1 MASPMTPSPALQFV
15 DGHPLAS
22 AGLLPWLRD
31 QQARGTTLRLPV
43 VVDFGGPFR
52 LGVQRAWLGSD
63 VADPGADA
71 LLLELDDTPMSVGLM
86 DHLRTACP
94 EGDRCAVWV
103 EGRWGA
109 LVPMP
114 PEMAAFADD
123 PPRLPVSVTRFG
135 GVASSPAT
143 HVQVAR

>member
-1 MASPMTPSPALQFV
+1 MASPMIPAPVLEFV
-15 DGHPLAS
+15 DGPALAD

-31 QQARGTTLRLPV
+31 QEARGTTLRLPV

-63 VADPGADA
+63 LAEPGAEA
-71 LLLELDDTPMSVGLM
+71 LLLDLDDTAMSVGLM
-86 DHLRTACP
+86 DDLRAACP

-103 EGRWGA
+103 EARWGA

-114 PEMAAFADD
+114 PEMAAFAHD
-123 PPRLPVSVTRFG
+123 PPRLPVSVTRFS
-135 GVASSPAT
+135 GVATAPAT
-143 HVQVAR
+143 HVQIAR